1 MQTIIFNGSPRKNG
15 DTTFLIQKL
24 TEQLSGE
31 YKIINAYTAN
41 IKPCIDCR
49 KCQTQ
54 SDCIIED
61 EMQEVY
67 LLLQNCDNIVIASPI
82 YFSELTGK
90 LLDLGSRLQLYFSAA
105 YFRHETLLHK
115 PKKGVVLL
123 VGGGSGNPQKAYDTA
138 VCLLHYM
145 NVQQVYPLI
154 CSHNTD
160 HVPASEDK
168 SVQIEIKNAAAFLN
182 ASAKEKFYK

>member
-15 DTTFLIQKL
+15 DTAFLIEKL

-41 IKPCIDCR
+41 IAPCIDCR

-61 EMQEVY
+61 EMQEIY
-67 LLLQNCDNIVIASPI
+67 LLLQTCDNVVIASPI

-105 YFRHETLLHK
+105 HFRHETLPLN
-115 PKKGVVLL
+115 PKKGAVLL

-138 VCLLHYM
+138 VCLFHYM
-145 NVQQVYPLI
+145 NVQQIYPLI

-160 HVPASEDK
+160 YVPASEDK
-168 SVQIEIKNAAAFLN
+168 SVLTEIKHAAAFLN
-182 ASAKEKFYK
+182 DLTSK